1 MANEFQVSNVI
12 ATEGLPFL
20 SHKNVMAG
28 PDNLCN
34 RTHEGDWSKWEDLD
48 IGTEIRIP
56 VPFYFDSLDEFDG
69 VNNTVVSD
77 VKNKAIVLKIEK
89 HFYKR
94 IEISSEDIKFRAKN
108 FFNKEVRSVMEV
120 FAKGIEKFI
129 FRKMFT
135 GTYNYIKLAGN
146 PTSKSDIAKINTAFI
161 KMSATNAGEKK
172 LILTTDAHESI
183 TSIDSFTNASE
194 RNSDYTINTGYA
206 GTYFGID
213 IYVSTILDEVVEEV
227 KASLADNT
235 FSGGTLKTSL
245 VKDQDNKVVVIEGV
259 TASEVIKK
267 YTLLKVGTVSYVVS
281 EDATESAGE
290 IQVLVER
297 VGHSATAGAT
307 VEIETGVGYNFAITP
322 NTFLLVQ
329 SAPAV
334 AMGAADS
341 SVVVDPATKAII
353 RVTTDFSIENLKT
366 TAVFDTYVA
375 GRVGLSEQ
383 SVRV

>member
-108 FFNKEVRSVMEV
+108 FINKEVRAVMEV

-135 GTYNYIKLAGN
+135 GTYNYIKLSGN
-146 PTSKSDIAKINTAFI
+146 PSSKSDIAKINTAFI

-172 LILTTDAHESI
+172 LILTTEAHESI

-206 GTYFGID
+206 GTYLGID

-227 KASLADNT
+227 KASLTGNT
-235 FSGGTLKTSL
+235 FTGGTLKTAL

-329 SAPAV
+329 AAPAV